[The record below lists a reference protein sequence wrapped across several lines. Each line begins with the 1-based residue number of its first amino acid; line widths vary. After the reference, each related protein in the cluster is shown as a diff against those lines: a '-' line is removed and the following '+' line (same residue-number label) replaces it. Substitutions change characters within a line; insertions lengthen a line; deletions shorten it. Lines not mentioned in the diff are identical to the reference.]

1 MNETRKPTAFR
12 IASEDA
18 PAQRTKRRTI
28 SPSRIKL
35 EPDEPRGE
43 LVVVPPAP
51 LPAPRTLRW
60 GAVLIAT
67 LTGLFAIWAGLFIA
81 QLIEELFARSQIL
94 GSIGLGLAGLA
105 GLAALAIVS
114 REIWGLVRL
123 NRIEHIQADAARA
136 LNHDD
141 PEAAARTISAL
152 RNLYNGRNDAAWGLS
167 ALGEHASGVI
177 DPVDRVK
184 LADRDLI
191 SGFDEEAHRII
202 ARAARRIT
210 MLTAV
215 APAATLDILFVAA
228 QNLRM
233 LREIATLYGGRPS
246 ALSTLRLARMVVSHL
261 AVAGGL
267 ALSDSLIQHVIGK
280 GIVGRLSARFGEGAV
295 NGILTARIGLAARD
309 VCRPIPQE
317 PEAKETLTA
326 LIREIVSLDGET
338 QADATA
344 SPQS

>member
-1 MNETRKPTAFR
+1 MTEIRRPAAFR
-12 IASEDA
+12 IAGEEDRGT
-18 PAQRTKRRTI
+18 RTKRRI
-28 SPSRIKL
+28 LSAARVRF
-35 EPDEPRGE
+35 EPEEAPGG

-51 LPAPRTLRW
+51 LPRPRTLRW
-60 GAVLIAT
+60 GAVLIAS
-67 LTGLFAIWAGLFIA
+67 LACLLSIWAGVALTGVIEDLFG
-81 QLIEELFARSQIL
+81 RSPLL
-94 GSIGLGLAGLA
+94 GWLASGFAGLA
-105 GLAALAIVS
+105 GLAALAIVI
-114 REIWGLVRL
+114 REIWGLIRL
-123 NRIEHIQADAARA
+123 SRIEHIQADAAHA

-141 PEAAARTISAL
+141 GAASARTIANL
-152 RNLYNGRNDAAWGLS
+152 RSLYAGRTDAAWGLAQLAEHGS
-167 ALGEHASGVI
+167 AVM
-177 DPVDRVK
+177 DPADRIR

-191 SGFDEEAHRII
+191 SSFDAEAHRIV
-202 ARAARRIT
+202 ARAARRVT

-215 APAATLDILFVAA
+215 TPAAALDILFVAV

-246 ALSTLRLARMVVSHL
+246 TLATLRLARMVISHL

-280 GIVGRLSARFGEGAV
+280 GIIGRLSARFGEGAV

-326 LIREIVSLDGET
+326 LIREIASLGSET
-338 QADATA
+338 QSDETTRA
-344 SPQS
+344 QS